1 MTVDMRPSDKQDG
14 GWESEGSDTVEYE
27 TGITRRASGEPPPR
41 RNRGYWVDPSHNE
54 SSVAERPRLRQP
66 LPESP
71 EESFAESKDPEA
83 RKGSIRRRRLL
94 WSVVVLVVLAGI
106 VTVAALLLTGYTV
119 VPGLSEKIFPINYE
133 EDIALAAQKYGQDP
147 YLIAAVV
154 KAESGYDP
162 EAVSRVGAVGLMQV
176 MPDTAAW
183 VAGELSLWQGDADVD
198 LLDPS
203 DNVELGACYLA
214 YLGQTFGDGTQ
225 LTLAAYNAGPGTVAE
240 WIEAAGGQEEFDL
253 ADIRFPE
260 TRHYVE
266 RVEHYRLL
274 YMRIHPDIF
283 GTAGISDSA
292 EGFEGG
298 GLDRAGGVATDEFED
313 GRSP

>member
-1 MTVDMRPSDKQDG
+1 
-14 GWESEGSDTVEYE
+14 
-27 TGITRRASGEPPPR
+27 
-41 RNRGYWVDPSHNE
+41 
-54 SSVAERPRLRQP
+54 
-66 LPESP
+66 
-71 EESFAESKDPEA
+71 
-83 RKGSIRRRRLL
+83 
-94 WSVVVLVVLAGI
+94 VVILVILAGV
-106 VTVAALLLTGYTV
+106 VTVVTLVLTGHTV
-119 VPGLSEKIFPINYE
+119 VPGLSERIFPVHYE

-147 YLIAAVV
+147 YLVAAVV
-154 KAESGYDP
+154 KAESGYDS

-183 VAGELSLWQGDADVD
+183 IVGELSLWQGDADVD

-203 DNVELGACYLA
+203 DNLELGACYLA
-214 YLGQTFGDGTQ
+214 YLGQTFGEGTQ

-274 YMRIHPDIF
+274 YMRIHPDVF
-283 GTAGISDSA
+283 DTAGISNPA
-292 EGFEGG
+292 EGSGG
-298 GLDRAGGVATDEFED
+298 TGLGWGRGVLIAAVENE
-313 GRSP
+313 RLP